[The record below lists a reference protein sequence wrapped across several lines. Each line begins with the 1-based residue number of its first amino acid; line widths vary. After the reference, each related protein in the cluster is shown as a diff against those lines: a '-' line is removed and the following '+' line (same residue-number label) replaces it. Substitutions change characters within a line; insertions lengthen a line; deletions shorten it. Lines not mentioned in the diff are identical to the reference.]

1 MIAGAIAGIA
11 KGIVTV
17 MVLTL
22 GVIMGLANARFMG
35 FISSA
40 PEGFLKM
47 DFFIFLI
54 PTIEWNI
61 IWGAVFGFAFAMVYD
76 RIPKKGIVKGIIFS
90 FLFYFI
96 LGDIRA
102 AQILWGYRYLG
113 EVLLDMAKG
122 FTLSG
127 IFATITFGIILG
139 YLYKKE

>member
-1 MIAGAIAGIA
+1 MRNGYLKGMIAGVIAGIA

-17 MVLTL
+17 MTFIFVM
-22 GVIMGLANARFMG
+22 IMG
-35 FISSA
+35 FIPSA
-40 PEGFLKM
+40 PEFSTM
-47 DFFIFLI
+47 DFFVFSI

-76 RIPKKGIVKGIIFS
+76 RIPKKGIVKGLIFS

-96 LGDIRA
+96 LGDIRV

-122 FTLSG
+122 FVFAG
-127 IFATITFGIILG
+127 IFATITYGIILG
-139 YLYKKE
+139 YLYKK